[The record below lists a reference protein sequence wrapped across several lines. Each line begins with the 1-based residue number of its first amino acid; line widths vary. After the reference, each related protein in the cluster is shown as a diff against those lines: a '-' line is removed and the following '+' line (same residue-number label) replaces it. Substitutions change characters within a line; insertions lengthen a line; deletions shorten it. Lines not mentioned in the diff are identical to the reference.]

1 MEEKKATKKR
11 VTKPK
16 SDLVVMIRD
25 DGKEANVH
33 PSEVDNFKK
42 GGYQVKG

>member
-1 MEEKKATKKR
+1 MENKTKR

-25 DGKEANVH
+25 DGKQANVH
-33 PSEVDNFKK
+33 VSEVENYKL
-42 GGYQVKG
+42 GGYKVKEG